1 MQAGFGRLKLIRLIE
16 LPQVGVGEECG
27 AKAVVDVDDD
37 DAFAFKPRSGRENKA
52 RVATPGLRLAEF
64 KALKGRETRVA

>member
-1 MQAGFGRLKLIRLIE
+1 MLLIE
-16 LPQVGVGEECG
+16 FPQDGVGEKGG
-27 AKAVVDVDDD
+27 AKAVVDVDVDDD

-52 RVATPGLRLAEF
+52 RGAAPGLRLAEF